1 MKDSIK
7 VLIELEESVYE
18 LEGLEG
24 KAQRIGENLK
34 ALKSEAD
41 DIDEALDRASEGIKE
56 ALDILRS
63 M

>member
-1 MKDSIK
+1 MTREQT
-7 VLIELEESVYE
+7 LIELEDVKHNLGGIEA
-18 LEGLEG
+18 
-24 KAQRIGENLK
+24 KAQRMGENLK
-34 ALKSEAD
+34 ALKAEAD